1 MQNRGGTAVSKT
13 AEARSLVD
21 VPYTVRRHEAL
32 STVEDLIVRLLYLA
46 ADIHALSPNA
56 AHVTK
61 GAAELLDEARKD
73 LENALKPDVF
83 N

>member
-1 MQNRGGTAVSKT
+1 MHNRGGKAVSNI

-21 VPYTVRRHEAL
+21 VPYTMGRHEAL
-32 STVEDLIVRLLYLA
+32 STVEDLIVSLLYLA

-73 LENALKPDVF
+73 LESRAEARRV
-83 N
+83 

>member
-1 MQNRGGTAVSKT
+1 MHNRGGKAVSNI
-13 AEARSLVD
+13 ADARSLVD
-21 VPYTVRRHEAL
+21 VPYTMRRHEAL
-32 STVEDLIVRLLYLA
+32 STVEDLIVSLLYLA

-73 LENALKPDVF
+73 LESRAEARRV
-83 N
+83 

>member
-1 MQNRGGTAVSKT
+1 MSKT

-21 VPYTVRRHEAL
+21 LPRTVRRHEAL
-32 STVEDLIVRLLYLA
+32 SSVDDLIVRLLYLA

-56 AHVTK
+56 AHLTK
-61 GAAELLDEARKD
+61 GAAELLDETRKD
-73 LENALKPDVF
+73 LESALKPGAL